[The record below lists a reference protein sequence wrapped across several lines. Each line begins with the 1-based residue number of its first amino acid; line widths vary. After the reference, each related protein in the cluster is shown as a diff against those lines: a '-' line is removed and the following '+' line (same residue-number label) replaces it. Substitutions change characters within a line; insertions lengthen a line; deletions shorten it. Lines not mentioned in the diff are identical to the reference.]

1 MLDAIMSKT
10 DQITA
15 HKGIKDQQRRRRINM
30 NYLKCVKC
38 IEGKYHSAARELV
51 I

>member
-15 HKGIKDQQRRRRINM
+15 HKGIKDQHRRRRINT

-38 IEGKYHSAARELV
+38 NEGNYHSAVRELV